1 MAFEEDVLDVSFKV
15 ATDLSAKQYYFVK
28 LSADNTIVICNG
40 ATDSPIGVLQNKPK
54 GDVTEAVG
62 RVRIMGVSRVIT
74 GGVVGYG
81 DLVGTDASGLGVAK
95 TADKAKFM
103 GIAVYGA
110 GSGGT
115 ASVLLH
121 GGRKTISAV

>member
-40 ATDSPIGVLQNKPK
+40 ATDSAIGVLQNKPD
-54 GDVTEAVG
+54 GATIEAVG

-74 GGVVGYG
+74 GGVVGFG

-95 TADKAKFM
+95 TANKDKFM
-103 GIAVYGA
+103 GIAVNGA
-110 GSGGT
+110 GAGET

-121 GGRKTISAV
+121 GGRKTISS